1 MSSQQSDSMVS
12 LKDIA
17 EKCGVSV
24 STVSRALSIPPR
36 GRISPEVREQIRQ
49 CAEKCGYRGNPVA
62 RSLRIRRHETIS
74 LVLPPFFTQT
84 PRSLDFDSHVRLTQ
98 WEVIFSVI
106 RKAREY
112 GYDVKL
118 EPVQDENVSF
128 LAGKL
133 DVAHTDGAVFLTT
146 ELFESLF
153 PALSAVHF
161 PYVTMN
167 FSSSATSAMFYP
179 DLESGYRQA
188 VDFLLKSQRCR
199 IGLLFEPEM
208 NHSEVIMNVLRKVLR
223 EYGLCRENSFFEV
236 RDLFSIRTLVDDRF
250 YGSLDAVFCS
260 NDAMSNMLE
269 REFEYRRISQH
280 PLVIGYDNNPVY
292 DTCSTIAIPRVE
304 MAWRAVELLIGHL
317 TGKCR
322 IGEAAET
329 KISARFIFR
338 EGKPMLSIPEKP
350 LAHSTV
356 SEKIRKK
363 G

>member
-1 MSSQQSDSMVS
+1 MVS

-24 STVSRALSIPPR
+24 STVSRALSVPPR

-74 LVLPPFFTQT
+74 LVLPPFFTQK
-84 PRSLDFDSHVRLTQ
+84 PSSLDFDSHVRLTQ

-118 EPVQDENVSF
+118 EPVQDDDVSF

-133 DVAHTDGAVFLTT
+133 DFAHTDGAVFITT
-146 ELFESLF
+146 ELFEPLF
-153 PALSAVHF
+153 PALSAARF

-167 FSSSATSAMFYP
+167 FGSSPAPAMFYP
-179 DLESGYRQA
+179 DIESGYRQA
-188 VDFLLKSQRCR
+188 VDFLIKSNRGR
-199 IGLLFEPEM
+199 IGLLIEPEM
-208 NHSEVIMNVLRKVLR
+208 AHSEAVLHVLRKVLG
-223 EYGLCRENSFFEV
+223 EHGLCRKDHFFDV
-236 RDLFSIRTLVDDRF
+236 RDVFSIRRLVDERF
-250 YGSLDAVFCS
+250 YESLDAIFCS
-260 NDAMSNMLE
+260 NDAMANMLE
-269 REFEYRRISQH
+269 REFEYRRIPKHQH
-280 PLVIGYDNNPVY
+280 PLIIGYDNNPVY
-292 DTCSTIAIPRVE
+292 DTCSTIAIPRME
-304 MAWRAVELLIGHL
+304 MARGTVELLIGHL

-322 IGEAAET
+322 IGEFAGTTCPTE
-329 KISARFIFR
+329 FIFR
-338 EGKPMLSIPEKP
+338 EGKTVIASEGEPLTNSIF
-350 LAHSTV
+350 

>member
-1 MSSQQSDSMVS
+1 MVS
-12 LKDIA
+12 LKNIA

-24 STVSRALSIPPR
+24 STVSRALSVPPR

-74 LVLPPFFTQT
+74 LVLPPFFTQK

-118 EPVQDENVSF
+118 EPVQNDDVSF

-133 DVAHTDGAVFLTT
+133 DFAHTDGAVFITT
-146 ELFESLF
+146 ELFEPLF
-153 PALSAVHF
+153 PALSAARF

-167 FSSSATSAMFYP
+167 FGSSPAPAMFYP
-179 DLESGYRQA
+179 DMESGYRQA
-188 VDFLLKSQRCR
+188 VDFLIKSNRSR
-199 IGLLFEPEM
+199 IGLLIEPELA
-208 NHSEVIMNVLRKVLR
+208 HSQAVQHVLCKILG
-223 EYGLCRENSFFEV
+223 EQGLCRKDRFFKV
-236 RDLFSIRTLVDDRF
+236 PDIFFIRRLVDERF
-250 YGSLDAVFCS
+250 YESLDAIFCS
-260 NDAMSNMLE
+260 NDAIANMLE
-269 REFEYRRISQH
+269 REFEYRRIPRHQH
-280 PLVIGYDNNPVY
+280 PLIIGYDNNPVY
-292 DTCSTIAIPRVE
+292 DTCSTIAIPRTE
-304 MAWRAVELLIGHL
+304 MAHGTVDLLIGHL

-322 IGEAAET
+322 IGEFAGT
-329 KISARFIFR
+329 TLPTWFVFR
-338 EGKPMLSIPEKP
+338 EGKTAPASAGEPLTNSI
-350 LAHSTV
+350 S